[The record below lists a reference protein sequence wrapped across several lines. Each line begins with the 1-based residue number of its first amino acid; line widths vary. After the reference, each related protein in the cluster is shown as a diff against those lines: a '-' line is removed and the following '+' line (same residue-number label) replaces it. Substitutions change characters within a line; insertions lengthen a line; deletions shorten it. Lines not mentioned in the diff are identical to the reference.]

1 MKAFSPLAVL
11 ISALLL
17 QGCVAA
23 AVVGTAAVGTK
34 AATDPRSV
42 GTQVD
47 DGTLELRVSSALSK
61 DEQIKK
67 ETRINVTAYQGK
79 VLLVGQSPNSELS
92 ARAKQIA
99 MGVEGTTEVYNEI
112 RQG

>member
-1 MKAFSPLAVL
+1 MKAFSPLAV
-11 ISALLL
+11 IIAALLL

-47 DGTLELRVSSALSK
+47 DGMTVPWNYASIRHCRKMPRSR
-61 DEQIKK
+61 KK
-67 ETRINVTAYQGK
+67 REST
-79 VLLVGQSPNSELS
+79 
-92 ARAKQIA
+92 
-99 MGVEGTTEVYNEI
+99 
-112 RQG
+112 

>member
-11 ISALLL
+11 IAALLL

-42 GTQVD
+42 GTQHYLK
-47 DGTLELRVSSALSK
+47 TNRSRKMRESMLPLIRVK
-61 DEQIKK
+61 FC
-67 ETRINVTAYQGK
+67 
-79 VLLVGQSPNSELS
+79 
-92 ARAKQIA
+92 
-99 MGVEGTTEVYNEI
+99 
-112 RQG
+112 

>member
-1 MKAFSPLAVL
+1 MKAFSPLAV
-11 ISALLL
+11 IIAALLL

-47 DGTLELRVSSALSK
+47 DGTLELRVNTALSK
-61 DEQIKK
+61 DAQIKK
-67 ETRINVTAYQGK
+67 EARINVSAYQGK

-92 ARAKQIA
+92 ARQNRLRW
-99 MGVEGTTEVYNEI
+99 V
-112 RQG
+112 

>member
-1 MKAFSPLAVL
+1 MRLLYSVVVF

-34 AATDPRSV
+34 AAADPRSV

-47 DGTLELRVSSALSK
+47 DEVLELRVSSALSR
-61 DEQIKK
+61 DEQIRK
-67 ETRINVTAYQGK
+67 EARI
-79 VLLVGQSPNSELS
+79 SE
-92 ARAKQIA
+92 IA
-99 MGVEGTTEVYNEI
+99 
-112 RQG
+112 